1 MDRKINYFKIPL
13 AFLRVILCI
22 LCFALLLVAFV
33 GGVLR
38 YSLFDRN
45 FYRNNIADETY
56 CKKITEFIRE
66 DAELDCNIYQL
77 PFSVVEPQLGYDK
90 ISEQCQVYI
99 DAFYD
104 SLYSGESSITV
115 DFPEDGLYSAVYDYF
130 IEDGIE
136 HERAAD
142 DAAYIS
148 AELAKRAEENICA
161 ITEQKF
167 ITFLSEKVFSAE
179 ILHKLADVFFWAAG
193 AAAVSIA
200 LLLLFGARKFAVRLY
215 VTGGVI
221 FMASS
226 VVFVPVW
233 LLRIYDL
240 PSKLVLAASPLK
252 SLFEGFWY
260 SLVNRMFYISLA
272 GFVISVIALVA
283 AIAYIIY
290 KKCRTAK
297 TEEKPEEEPEAEAD
311 EADNDDNNE
320 EENEISCEQ

>member
-13 AFLRVILCI
+13 ALLRVILCI
-22 LCFALLLVAFV
+22 LCFTLLLLAFV

-38 YSLFDRN
+38 YSLFDRD
-45 FYRNNIADETY
+45 FYRNNIADEVY

-77 PFSVVEPQLGYDK
+77 PFSVVESQLGYDK
-90 ISEQCQVYI
+90 VAEQCQVYI

-104 SLYSGESSITV
+104 SLYSGESSIAV

-136 HERAAD
+136 AERAAD
-142 DAAYIS
+142 DATYIS
-148 AELAKRAEENICA
+148 TELAKRAEENICA
-161 ITEQKF
+161 LTEQRF
-167 ITFLSEKVFSAE
+167 ISLLSEKVFSVE
-179 ILHKLADVFFWAAG
+179 IFHKLADVFFWAVG
-193 AAAVSIA
+193 AAVVSLA
-200 LLLLFGARKFAVRLY
+200 LILLFGARTFSLRLY

-233 LLRIYDL
+233 LLRMYDL
-240 PSKLVLAASPLK
+240 PSKLVLAASPMK

-260 SLVNRMFYISLA
+260 SLVDRMFYISLA

-283 AIAYIIY
+283 AVIFIVY
-290 KKCRTAK
+290 KKNRTAEP
-297 TEEKPEEEPEAEAD
+297 EEKAEEETKE
-311 EADNDDNNE
+311 DDNNDNNE
-320 EENEISCEQ
+320 EISCEQ